1 MKLKGYD
8 LPQDGMLLLDLLRQ
22 LLQLELAIRR
32 RPLPEIVAD
41 IRRETNGRPTPD
53 RAAETLMM
61 DKIWRGCGFW
71 LRWLFLGNRPC
82 LRRSL
87 LMFRWRLQ
95 HGLPVKLLVG
105 VDRRQGEL
113 MGHAWLEIDGAPF
126 REDALRLKEYVVM
139 LEFAQEVV
147 GQSQQ

>member
-22 LLQLELAIRR
+22 LLAMELAVRR

-41 IRRETNGRPTPD
+41 IQREAKCRQKPD
-53 RAAETLMM
+53 MAAEALLM

-87 LMFRWRLQ
+87 VIFRWRVQ

-139 LEFAQEVV
+139 LDFAQESAV
-147 GQSQQ
+147 

>member
-1 MKLKGYD
+1 MNLKGYD

-22 LLQLELAIRR
+22 LLVMELAVRR

-41 IRRETNGRPTPD
+41 IQRETKCRQKPD
-53 RAAETLMM
+53 MAAESLLM

-71 LRWLFLGNRPC
+71 LRWFFFGNRPC

-87 LMFRWRLQ
+87 VIFRWRVQ

-139 LEFAQEVV
+139 LEFAQESVV
-147 GQSQQ
+147 